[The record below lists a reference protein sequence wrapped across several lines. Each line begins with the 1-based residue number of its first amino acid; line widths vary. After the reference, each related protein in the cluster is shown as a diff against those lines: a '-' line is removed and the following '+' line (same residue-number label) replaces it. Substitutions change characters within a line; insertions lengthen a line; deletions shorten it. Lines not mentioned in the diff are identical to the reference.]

1 MLLLLTLFSKEA
13 DLESLLDALR
23 IFLRSFDF
31 TFNELPVDNF
41 VIVTEPMEEPLLET
55 LGEVGSL
62 DSKPFEEQLEVTV
75 DDTEDFSDPEQEDG
89 RDLSLD
95 AFEWGLTEPEVVFV
109 TELCTPVDTKSLLL
123 TGDMVTPS
131 LLLHLVGVPTEDPK
145 SFPIASSTL
154 SLPKSL
160 LESIECLLVASSLV
174 SLIFLYT

>member
-13 DLESLLDALR
+13 DFESLVDALR

-75 DDTEDFSDPEQEDG
+75 DDTEDFSDPE
-89 RDLSLD
+89 
-95 AFEWGLTEPEVVFV
+95 
-109 TELCTPVDTKSLLL
+109 
-123 TGDMVTPS
+123 
-131 LLLHLVGVPTEDPK
+131 
-145 SFPIASSTL
+145 
-154 SLPKSL
+154 
-160 LESIECLLVASSLV
+160 
-174 SLIFLYT
+174 